1 MTKLT
6 RRELADYVATQL
18 QAGNGTVVE
27 ELAAYLIESRR
38 TREAGLIVRDIESAL
53 ARRGIVV
60 AHVSSAHTLD
70 ASSRSSLEAV
80 LKQTFGATSLQLKER
95 VEPALLGG
103 VKVIAADKELD
114 ASARRRLQ
122 QLKSVKV

>member
-1 MTKLT
+1 MTRLT
-6 RRELADYVATQL
+6 RRELADYIAAQL
-18 QAGNGTVVE
+18 QAGNGAVIE

-53 ARRGIVV
+53 ARRGIIV

-70 ASSRSSLEAV
+70 ASSRLSLEAV

-103 VKVIAADKELD
+103 VKVLAADKELD

-122 QLKSVKV
+122 QLRSVKV

>member
-6 RRELADYVATQL
+6 RRELADYAAAQL
-18 QAGNGTVVE
+18 QAGNGAVIE

-53 ARRGIVV
+53 ARRGIVI
-60 AHVSSAHTLD
+60 AHVSSAHALD

-103 VKVIAADKELD
+103 VKVLAADKELD

-122 QLKSVKV
+122 QLRSVKV